1 MSSVLLERFLFVFF
15 VDALLVPFLSCCG
28 SGFFAD
34 DDGNSTSCCPRN
46 NSFLTSLLR
55 ASGVVS

>member
-15 VDALLVPFLSCCG
+15 VDALVPFLSCCDG
-28 SGFFAD
+28 GFFAD
-34 DDGNSTSCCPRN
+34 DDGNSTSCCRN